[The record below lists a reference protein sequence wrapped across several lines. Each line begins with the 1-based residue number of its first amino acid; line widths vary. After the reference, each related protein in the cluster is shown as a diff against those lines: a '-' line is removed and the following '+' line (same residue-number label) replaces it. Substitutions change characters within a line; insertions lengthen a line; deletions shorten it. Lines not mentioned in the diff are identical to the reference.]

1 MPQPQ
6 PLGAGVPKLTPLR
19 VCFTS
24 RSRAPASRSLLRSLV
39 NERWVRGPS
48 DYARD
53 TAKRCTQRVN
63 QLHCSRKRLE
73 PLLTGDKPGLTNG
86 TLVDGYA
93 THTQQQRHTPTAVPS
108 QRHGGVSGEAARL
121 RIARQSIEGDASP
134 GTPLRVCVLVY
145 LRLRLCACVSASVC
159 LCVCVCV
166 CECVCLCIC
175 VCVCVRL
182 RLCASASVCLCACVS
197 VSVSVCLC
205 RDTGSVQRVAADCTC
220 SAKPR
225 ACQSRT
231 ITGPYCVIGIVLS
244 PLYRRRASLAM
255 KYAPSKHP

>member
-108 QRHGGVSGEAARL
+108 QRHGGVPGEAARL

-134 GTPLRVCVLVY
+134 RMPLGV
-145 LRLRLCACVSASVC
+145 CACVSASVSVC

-166 CECVCLCIC
+166 CV
-175 VCVCVRL
+175 
-182 RLCASASVCLCACVS
+182 CVS
-197 VSVSVCLC
+197 VSVSVSVCACVSASASVCVCVCVSVSVCLC
-205 RDTGSVQRVAADCTC
+205 LCLCVCVGIQEASSESLLTARV
-220 SAKPR
+220 P
-225 ACQSRT
+225 QS
-231 ITGPYCVIGIVLS
+231 PE
-244 PLYRRRASLAM
+244 RASLGR
-255 KYAPSKHP
+255 

>member
-19 VCFTS
+19 VLFTS

-108 QRHGGVSGEAARL
+108 QRHGAVSGEAAPTHRAAVDRRRRL
-121 RIARQSIEGDASP
+121 AWHAS
-134 GTPLRVCVLVY
+134 GG
-145 LRLRLCACVSASVC
+145 
-159 LCVCVCV
+159 
-166 CECVCLCIC
+166 VCLCIC
-175 VCVCVRL
+175 VCECVLVYLCVCV
-182 RLCASASVCLCACVS
+182 CVSVSVCLCACVS
-197 VSVSVCLC
+197 VSVGVCVCVCVSVSVCLC
-205 RDTGSVQRVAADCTC
+205 LCLCVCVGIQEASSESLLTARV
-220 SAKPR
+220 P
-225 ACQSRT
+225 QS
-231 ITGPYCVIGIVLS
+231 PE
-244 PLYRRRASLAM
+244 RASLGR
-255 KYAPSKHP
+255 